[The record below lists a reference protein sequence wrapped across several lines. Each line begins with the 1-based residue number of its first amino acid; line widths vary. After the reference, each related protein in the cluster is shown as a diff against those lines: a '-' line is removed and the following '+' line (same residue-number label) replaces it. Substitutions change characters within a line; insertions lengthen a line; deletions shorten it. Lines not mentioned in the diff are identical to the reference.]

1 MNRDAAVN
9 MARELNAYA
18 TTERKRNFV
27 MLSSEKAPPF
37 LSEYMTT
44 KLEAEK
50 YIIEE
55 CENLNPVM
63 LRPGFVV
70 DKDSRSWSPLLGKLV
85 DLAWFVGEK
94 AIKPI
99 PVIGSATDFLFPA
112 KSVQLAT
119 VCHFA
124 IEGALGLVEEKVV
137 RN

>member
-18 TTERKRNFV
+18 TSDRKRNFV

-55 CENLNPVM
+55 C
-63 LRPGFVV
+63 
-70 DKDSRSWSPLLGKLV
+70 
-85 DLAWFVGEK
+85 
-94 AIKPI
+94 
-99 PVIGSATDFLFPA
+99 
-112 KSVQLAT
+112 
-119 VCHFA
+119 
-124 IEGALGLVEEKVV
+124 
-137 RN
+137 

>member
-18 TTERKRNFV
+18 TSDRKRNFV

-37 LSEYMTT
+37 LSEYLTT
-44 KLEAEK
+44 KLEAER
-50 YIIEE
+50 YVIEE
-55 CENLNPVM
+55 CKNLNPVM

-70 DKDSRSWSPLLGKLV
+70 DKDHRSWSPPLGKLV

-94 AIKPI
+94 AVKPI
-99 PVIGSATDFLFPA
+99 PVLGPATDFLFPA

-124 IEGALGLVEEKVV
+124 IEGALGLLDEKII

>member
-70 DKDSRSWSPLLGKLV
+70 DKDSRSWSPPLGKLV

-112 KSVQLAT
+112 RSVKLAT